1 MLSIT
6 ELLVSAPSITLSY
19 SVPPARPCLSPR
31 SSESSYCMDTSH
43 KPPTLP
49 VLSLNRLS
57 SELLALVFEQL
68 REIDSPT
75 LTSVRLVSKR
85 FDAIA
90 TPIAYRFLTLNESLV
105 APDAEQRYPNVSRH
119 ISHLT
124 NHVTIRSNLDPTRIT
139 GILSCIRRLK
149 FVNRWQYIDGDIPA
163 EGLWS
168 PSELRR
174 LHNCNSNSTQLYIE
188 DLPLRRDYNGNP
200 LDTFTRSIPSELLAS
215 LKLANPM
222 PVLSTR
228 LNSLKQLLVQSQQ
241 LKALRYEDRGQGT
254 CFKFSPGERMPP
266 IVDLML
272 RSYDWSHTAEDVQK
286 HWDFSKIQSLE
297 LISVPIFN
305 FLRSVPFRDF
315 SALHTLHVEDYSA
328 HLSDKREDA
337 TIGLNLLVKDH
348 IEALEVLNITC
359 HTRLFQLESIA
370 AHRKSLQVLR
380 LRDHVGFSED
390 DQKCPTLAPVD
401 LAQLG
406 QQLKF
411 VHALEL
417 DLDTRLCDPTT
428 FLRAICVF
436 PAVHTLTLHVQ
447 TIIHPL
453 EQVSPGID
461 RDREAAMQT
470 VKLLV
475 QEKER
480 LGSHTPWKHIVLN
493 VGGWKRVMVRRLGDV
508 WRRRNEMGIYAE
520 RCFVYERDARDGN
533 IAVRE
538 EVCVEN
544 TSRGGSPSP

>member
-6 ELLVSAPSITLSY
+6 ELLVPAPSITLSY
-19 SVPPARPCLSPR
+19 SVPPARPCLSFR

-43 KPPTLP
+43 KAPTLP
-49 VLSLNRLS
+49 VLSLNHLS

-105 APDAEQRYPNVSRH
+105 APDAEQRYPKVSRH

-139 GILSCIRRLK
+139 GILSCIKRLK
-149 FVNRWQYIDGDIPA
+149 WQYIDGDIPA

-174 LHNCNSNSTQLYIE
+174 LHNCNSNSTRLYIE

-200 LDTFTRSIPSELLAS
+200 LETFTRSIPSELLAS

-228 LNSLKQLLVQSQQ
+228 LNSLKQLLVQSRQ

-266 IVDLML
+266 IVNLML

-348 IEALEVLNITC
+348 IEALEILNMTC
-359 HTRLFQLESIA
+359 HTRLLQLESIA
-370 AHRKSLQVLR
+370 AHQRSLQVLR

-406 QQLKF
+406 QQLK
-411 VHALEL
+411 
-417 DLDTRLCDPTT
+417 
-428 FLRAICVF
+428 AICVF

-453 EQVSPGID
+453 EEVSPGVD

-470 VKLLV
+470 FKLLV

-533 IAVRE
+533 VAVRE